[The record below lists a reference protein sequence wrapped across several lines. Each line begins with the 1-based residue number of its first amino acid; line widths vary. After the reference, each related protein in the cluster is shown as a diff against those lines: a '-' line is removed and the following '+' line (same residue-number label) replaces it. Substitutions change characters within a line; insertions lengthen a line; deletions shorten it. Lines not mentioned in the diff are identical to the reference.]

1 MNAEEPLTLGGKR
14 DAINVGACYVENAL
28 ESGSKQIR
36 YGKNWIKLRRLWNR
50 GRS

>member
-28 ESGSKQIR
+28 ESG
-36 YGKNWIKLRRLWNR
+36 KNWIKLRRLWNR